1 MNNEYYGGYGP
12 PPNMD
17 GGWRER
23 SGESSRGKRLKVF
36 LGVVAVAF
44 AVTLAAVLGQ
54 RLSDQAISI
63 LAGAVCGVGAS
74 IPTSLLIIWVSRKQQ
89 QQEAAQSN
97 RQMQQGV
104 YPPVVVVQPPA
115 QMSGGGPQ
123 QQAYL
128 PPNMQPMPREFTVVG
143 GEMEE
148 WHYQRH

>member
-1 MNNEYYGGYGP
+1 MNGGYYGGYGP
-12 PPNMD
+12 PPDMD
-17 GGWRER
+17 GGWQDR
-23 SGESSRGKRLKVF
+23 SSGSNRGRRVKVF

-44 AVTLAAVLGQ
+44 AVTLAAVVGQ

-74 IPTSLLIIWVSRKQQ
+74 IPTSLLIIWVSRRQQ
-89 QQEAAQSN
+89 QQEVSQAN
-97 RQMQQGV
+97 RQMQGV

-115 QMSGGGPQ
+115 QMTGGNPQ

-148 WHYQRH
+148 WQYQRH